1 MQQALRTPEFLP
13 VRLGVGR
20 PPGRQEPADY
30 VLEPFAKREEADVAL
45 LIDEGAD
52 AVRTLI
58 ASGLEATQDRHQRP
72 GPPN

>member
-1 MQQALRTPEFLP
+1 
-13 VRLGVGR
+13 VGR

-30 VLEPFAKREEADVAL
+30 VLEPFAKRDDADVAL

-58 ASGLEATQDRHQRP
+58 AAGLEMAQERHHRA
-72 GPPN
+72 GPPGG